1 MFNKAAAIMARELVQ
16 IEAKAARLVPHRLV
30 TGPLT
35 LEPLAQRVEGPF
47 RWSPFW
53 SAPHND
59 QLIWADGERSVLE
72 IWRCARQEAGGNGVD
87 LEEIVEYFEFLAA
100 HGYVE
105 WRAAQG
111 ECEK

>member
-1 MFNKAAAIMARELVQ
+1 ME
-16 IEAKAARLVPHRLV
+16 IEEKAARLVPQRLV

-47 RWSPFW
+47 RWPPFW

-72 IWRCARQEAGGNGVD
+72 IWRCARQAAGEDGVD
-87 LEEIVEYFEFLAA
+87 LEEIVAYFEFLAA
-100 HGYVE
+100 HGYVA
-105 WRAAQG
+105 WGAAHG
-111 ECEK
+111 ESKE